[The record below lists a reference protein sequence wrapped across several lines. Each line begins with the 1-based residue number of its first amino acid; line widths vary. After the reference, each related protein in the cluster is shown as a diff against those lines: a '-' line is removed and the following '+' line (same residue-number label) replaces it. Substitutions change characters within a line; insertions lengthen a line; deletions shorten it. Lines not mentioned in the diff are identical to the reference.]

1 MNTAAQKRPTLNLRS
16 DKLRLHG
23 WTMGLILLAASLLV
37 ASSVTA
43 VINFILIAIPVLTL
57 IAVAAM
63 FIMGIPMVAVGIEA
77 GSRAKAKAKASNDS
91 PVLLSLDGFWK
102 HPQAWQKGQQP
113 HFLAFQPLDHSI
125 IIHLDSESDNHS
137 MTMGEFMRMT
147 SGTSQYQGR
156 SLENT
161 LEGVTSWRS

>member
-1 MNTAAQKRPTLNLRS
+1 MNTATQKRPTLNLRS

-57 IAVAAM
+57 VAVAAM
-63 FIMGIPMVAVGIEA
+63 IIMGIPMVAAGIEA
-77 GSRAKAKAKASNDS
+77 GSRAKAKASHDS

-147 SGTSQYQGR
+147 SGASSYQGR

-161 LEGVTSWRS
+161 LEGVTSWRH

>member
-1 MNTAAQKRPTLNLRS
+1 MNTATQKRPTLNLRS

-23 WTMGLILLAASLLV
+23 WAMGLILLAASLLV

-57 IAVAAM
+57 AAIAVM
-63 FIMGIPMVAVGIEA
+63 IIMGIPWVAAGIER
-77 GSRAKAKAKASNDS
+77 GSRAKAKALIDS
-91 PVLLSLDGFWK
+91 PMLLSLDGFWK
-102 HPQAWQKGQQP
+102 HPHAWQKGQQP

-147 SGTSQYQGR
+147 SGASSYQGR

-161 LEGVTSWRS
+161 LEGVTSWRH